1 MFIGNEHLG
10 RAVSFLRDSQD
21 LKQNEL
27 AAKLGLHPGTL
38 NQYETGRRG
47 MTEALV
53 EKIAKVL
60 ELDPLTIWD
69 TAFKIFRY
77 NYFLERAQAEG
88 IAVEELIDRVEMR
101 PSVEQVM
108 ESYDAMAEQKRRH
121 TELNY
126 RFLAFSGK
134 AGIDSS
140 SLLKIVVKPR
150 SKGASPKKAIR
161 VDPKA
166 SQRQNG

>member
-1 MFIGNEHLG
+1 MFFGNEHLG
-10 RAVSFLRDSQD
+10 RAVAFLRDSQD

-53 EKIAKVL
+53 EKIAAAL
-60 ELDPLTIWD
+60 QLDPSAIWD

-77 NYFLERAQAEG
+77 NYFLERAQGEG
-88 IAVEELIDRVEMR
+88 ITVEDLIDRVEMR

-108 ESYDAMAEQKRRH
+108 ESYDSMAEQKRRH

-126 RFLAFSGK
+126 RFWASSGRV
-134 AGIDSS
+134 GLDSS

-150 SKGASPKKAIR
+150 SKGTSPKKAVR
-161 VDPKA
+161 LDKKD
-166 SQRQNG
+166 SKRKDG